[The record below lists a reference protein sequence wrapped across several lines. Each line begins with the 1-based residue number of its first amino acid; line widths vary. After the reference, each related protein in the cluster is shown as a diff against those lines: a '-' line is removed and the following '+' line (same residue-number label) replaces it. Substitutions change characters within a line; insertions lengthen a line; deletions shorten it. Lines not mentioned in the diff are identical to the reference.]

1 MSADGVPSGAGAGGD
16 LDRPSADGQGAAPAV
31 WHLTTDGTPAE
42 PGPEGFVHASL
53 TDQLAGTL
61 RLHFAGVERIV
72 LLRLD
77 RQRLGDALVFEPS
90 RGGEDFPHIYRAL
103 RLDDLIERRE
113 LLRVPGGDFELDGL
127 PA

>member
-1 MSADGVPSGAGAGGD
+1 MSAAGGDEAGGEGDAGAGS
-16 LDRPSADGQGAAPAV
+16 SAHAEPAV

-53 TDQLAGTL
+53 THQLAGTL
-61 RLHFAGVERIV
+61 RLHFACVERIV

-77 RQRLGDALVFEPS
+77 RQRLAAALIFEAS
-90 RGGEDFPHIYRAL
+90 RGGEDFPHVYRAL
-103 RLDDLIERRE
+103 RPDDLIERRE
-113 LLRVPGGDFELDGL
+113 LLRAPGGDFELDGL